1 MELFHLRIKTSKH
14 FHIIPCIDNLKK
26 RKEKENASSPVC
38 YFFGKFLKLS
48 FKKKK
53 PSVFVGVKY
62 SQQDLSFQC
71 NDDSNKKRTMNFEY
85 RIIKCAL
92 SYLGIYQRYVYVSI

>member
-1 MELFHLRIKTSKH
+1 MLQAPYAISLGSFWSYH
-14 FHIIPCIDNLKK
+14 
-26 RKEKENASSPVC
+26 
-38 YFFGKFLKLS
+38 

-92 SYLGIYQRYVYVSI
+92 SYLGIYQRYVYVSIWSVLSFLLTTSQPFIVS